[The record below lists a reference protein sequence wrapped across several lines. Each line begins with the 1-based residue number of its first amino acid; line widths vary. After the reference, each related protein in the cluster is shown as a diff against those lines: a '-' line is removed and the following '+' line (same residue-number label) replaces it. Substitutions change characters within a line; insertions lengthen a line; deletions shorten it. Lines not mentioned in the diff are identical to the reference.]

1 MSDARTPSSA
11 IETFADSEALAQGA
25 ADIIAEVLQ
34 RRLEDGA
41 ESVRFVAT
49 GGSTPI
55 AAYEVLRDWPLDWGR
70 VEITLSDERWAP
82 PSSPDSNEGMLRRQ
96 LLTGGAAA
104 ARFTPLWSDEASP
117 EAAARR
123 AEPLIRR
130 LLPFDVVLLGVGDDG
145 HVASLF
151 PGSPALAEGLAPD
164 GERLCIGAPQATLA
178 PMVPRISL
186 TLRALLDARM
196 IIVLTSGGA
205 KKGLLEAAMQ
215 GAMLPVRAVLAQD
228 RAPVRV
234 LWAP

>member
-1 MSDARTPSSA
+1 MSEARPRPA
-11 IETFADSEALAQGA
+11 IETFADAAALAQA
-25 ADIIAEVLQ
+25 TADIIAETLD

-41 ESVRFVAT
+41 ETVRFVAT

-55 AAYEVLRDWPLDWGR
+55 AAYETLRDWPLDWSR
-70 VEITLSDERWAP
+70 VEITLSDERWVDPAAP
-82 PSSPDSNEGMLRRQ
+82 ESNEGMLRRC

-104 ARFTPLWSDEASP
+104 ARFTPLWSAEASP
-117 EAAARR
+117 EAAALR
-123 AEPLIRR
+123 AEPAIRR

-145 HVASLF
+145 HIASLF
-151 PGSPALAEGLAPD
+151 PGSPALAEGLDPA
-164 GERLCIGAPQATLA
+164 GKRLCIGTPKATLQ
-178 PMVPRISL
+178 PMVRRISL
-186 TLRALLDARM
+186 TLRALLDAQI

-228 RAPVRV
+228 RTPVRV